1 MRKLSFSRYGILGT
15 VVMLFVAIF
24 CSVAFMQGN
33 LKQAAEKAD
42 YEWTYDN
49 AIDFI
54 VPGPSFS
61 QVEELEKEDN
71 GIAVVTPYAETKA
84 TFSLNQKAAEG
95 TVLLFPYGDK
105 MKYTPYS
112 EKSVIEGN
120 HDTSGGSALV
130 DKSFYE
136 KNGCAVGDIV
146 TISVFGH
153 NYSFTIK
160 AITKTNNY
168 YDGTLAL
175 ILTDTDFAQMKKDGI
190 KYSAAYINAS
200 DVNKCRNFLN
210 TSYKPLSRL
219 KERSAF
225 SSDDVYKQH
234 VDNFNSADWSKEITD
249 CHDNYLQT
257 SVKYVNIDPSIRN
270 NIIAM
275 SVVLILVILAFNTML
290 LRSDKLQQK
299 LKKLMAKDTTVK
311 DIQRFYC
318 SGIRMNTIVLCIA
331 LVLLYLY
338 DAKIADAP
346 YLSVNIL
353 NCIIPAAV
361 AIVFSWIMR
370 GICSVSVKRTFAT
383 STENSVDLSKNSIKK
398 DKPQEKKQEKKQEEL
413 KDSKA
418 MSEIIIAVAMIWEL
432 LKGSADL
439 SESSIADAAD
449 KLRKMLKDGA
459 DLSESSIANATD
471 KLRKMLKDGADLSEG
486 SIASAADKLKKI
498 LKDGTALNEI
508 SIAAVMLREML
519 KDGAVPCDEIFKRM
533 NAVGINERS
542 VEKAKKEL
550 GVKSFRKEKV
560 WFWQI

>member
-1 MRKLSFSRYGILGT
+1 M
-15 VVMLFVAIF
+15 
-24 CSVAFMQGN
+24 
-33 LKQAAEKAD
+33 
-42 YEWTYDN
+42 
-49 AIDFI
+49 
-54 VPGPSFS
+54 
-61 QVEELEKEDN
+61 
-71 GIAVVTPYAETKA
+71 
-84 TFSLNQKAAEG
+84 
-95 TVLLFPYGDK
+95 
-105 MKYTPYS
+105 
-112 EKSVIEGN
+112 
-120 HDTSGGSALV
+120 
-130 DKSFYE
+130 
-136 KNGCAVGDIV
+136 
-146 TISVFGH
+146 
-153 NYSFTIK
+153 
-160 AITKTNNY
+160 
-168 YDGTLAL
+168 
-175 ILTDTDFAQMKKDGI
+175 
-190 KYSAAYINAS
+190 
-200 DVNKCRNFLN
+200 
-210 TSYKPLSRL
+210 
-219 KERSAF
+219 
-225 SSDDVYKQH
+225 
-234 VDNFNSADWSKEITD
+234 
-249 CHDNYLQT
+249 
-257 SVKYVNIDPSIRN
+257 
-270 NIIAM
+270 
-275 SVVLILVILAFNTML
+275 
-290 LRSDKLQQK
+290 
-299 LKKLMAKDTTVK
+299 
-311 DIQRFYC
+311 
-318 SGIRMNTIVLCIA
+318 
-331 LVLLYLY
+331 Y

-370 GICSVSVKRTFAT
+370 GICSVSVKRAFAT